1 MSLPRRLTAALAV
14 LAASMLVVGGFAAPA
29 EAAKAKPKVYKE
41 YVSLGDSWTADVV
54 LLNLQGLPATEFAPI
69 DCAQSRVNYP
79 RLVAKSL
86 KVTTFRDASCGSA
99 TTQHFSKPQSGLPIG
114 GTNPPQFD
122 RLTKTTDLVTVG
134 IGGNDAGIASAAT
147 GCLNLLPNLGLGL
160 PSPLGGSCKEKLTAG
175 GKDQLSAQVKASE
188 PKVVAALRAIRKKS
202 PKARILLVNYLA
214 AVPKTGC
221 YPYVQADNADVAY
234 LYVKFN
240 ELNAMLKRAAKTAS
254 VELVDT
260 YKPTIGHDVCQL
272 PWVRYVEG
280 VIPLSLNAPAL
291 SIPLHPNSA
300 GAEAQAKAVLA
311 QISK

>member
-1 MSLPRRLTAALAV
+1 MSRTRRFATALALVASGALAV
-14 LAASMLVVGGFAAPA
+14 SSVAAPA
-29 EAAKAKPKVYKE
+29 GAANPSPAVYQE

-54 LLNLQGLPATEFAPI
+54 LLNAQGLPATEFAPI

-79 RLVAKSL
+79 RLVAAAL
-86 KVTTFRDASCGSA
+86 KVKTFRDASCGSA
-99 TTQHFSKPQSGLPIG
+99 TTQHFTQPQTGLPIG

-134 IGGNDAGIASAAT
+134 IGGNDAGVASAAM

-160 PSPLGGSCKEKLTAG
+160 PSPLGGSCKDKLTAG
-175 GKDQLSAQVKASE
+175 GKDQLTDQILAAE
-188 PKVVAALRAIRKKS
+188 PKVVAALKAIRKKS
-202 PKARILLVNYLA
+202 PKARILAVNYLA

-221 YPYVQADNADVAY
+221 YPYVQADNADIAY

-240 ELNAMLKRAAKTAS
+240 ELNAMVKRAAKKGGA
-254 VELVDT
+254 ELVDT
-260 YKPTIGHDVCQL
+260 YSPTIGHDVCQL
-272 PWVRYVEG
+272 PHVRYVEG

-300 GAEAQAKAVLA
+300 GAAAQAKAVLA
-311 QISK
+311 QIQK